1 MRLAWPGVRRAP
13 LWLRLVAGVLA
24 LVSATLLVTG
34 FAGTRLLRHYLM
46 AQTEK
51 RLVATAERVRHF
63 PRLTVPRPGG
73 GRQELPS
80 DYVVQSYAQDGTL
93 VQTLD
98 SGDQAPPRVRPGP
111 VDRPFVAGDWLIV
124 RVADQREPG
133 YLTVATRLT
142 DVDDTVDR
150 LATINLGV
158 AGFALLALGV
168 ACWGLARTLG
178 RIEAALLSREASERA
193 ALSAA
198 EQMRR
203 FVGEASHELRTP
215 VTTIRGYA
223 DVHRQQRGTLEPAD
237 ADRIIDR
244 ISAQAVR
251 MTGLVDDLLLL
262 AQLDQHR
269 PLAAEQVDLLDI
281 AADVV
286 LDDLTDR
293 VTLTGE
299 SAPVVGDPVRL
310 RQAVANL
317 VDNALR
323 HTAGPVS
330 VHVGPGS
337 VDVTDEGPGI
347 PAGHAERIFERF
359 HRAGTTR
366 AAASSGAGLGL
377 AIVAAV
383 AAAHG
388 GAATLV
394 GSEHGAHFRLTLP
407 TA

>member
-1 MRLAWPGVRRAP
+1 MRRAP

-24 LVSATLLVTG
+24 LVSATLLITG

-63 PRLTVPRPGG
+63 PRTSTSTSRPS

-80 DYVVQSYAQDGTL
+80 DYVVQSYAADGTL
-93 VQTLD
+93 TLTLD
-98 SGDQAPPRVRPGP
+98 SGDQAPPKVRPGP
-111 VDRPFVAGDWLIV
+111 LDRPYVDGDWLVV
-124 RVADQREPG
+124 RVDQREGG
-133 YLTVATRLT
+133 YLAVGTRLT
-142 DVDDTVDR
+142 GVDDTVDR

-158 AGFALLALGV
+158 AAVALLALGV

-178 RIEAALLSREASERA
+178 RIEAALLSREASEQA
-193 ALSAA
+193 AVSAA

-223 DVHRQQRGTLEPAD
+223 DVFRQQRASLELAD

-251 MTGLVDDLLLL
+251 MSGLVDDLLLL

-269 PLAAEQVDLLDI
+269 PLAAERVDLLDV

-299 SAPVVGDPVRL
+299 SSSVVGDPVRL
-310 RQAVANL
+310 RQAVGNL

-330 VHVGPGS
+330 VVVGPGV
-337 VDVTDEGPGI
+337 VDVVDEGPGI
-347 PAGHAERIFERF
+347 PAEHADRIFERF
-359 HRAGTTR
+359 YRVGSTR

-377 AIVAAV
+377 AIVAAI

-388 GAATLV
+388 GAVALEA
-394 GSEHGAHFRLTLP
+394 SDSGAHFRLTLP
-407 TA
+407 GA

>member
-1 MRLAWPGVRRAP
+1 M
-13 LWLRLVAGVLA
+13 
-24 LVSATLLVTG
+24 
-34 FAGTRLLRHYLM
+34 
-46 AQTEK
+46 
-51 RLVATAERVRHF
+51 
-63 PRLTVPRPGG
+63 
-73 GRQELPS
+73 
-80 DYVVQSYAQDGTL
+80 
-93 VQTLD
+93 
-98 SGDQAPPRVRPGP
+98 
-111 VDRPFVAGDWLIV
+111 
-124 RVADQREPG
+124 
-133 YLTVATRLT
+133 
-142 DVDDTVDR
+142 
-150 LATINLGV
+150 
-158 AGFALLALGV
+158 
-168 ACWGLARTLG
+168 
-178 RIEAALLSREASERA
+178 
-193 ALSAA
+193 SAA

-223 DVHRQQRGTLEPAD
+223 DVYRQQRASLELAD

-251 MTGLVDDLLLL
+251 MSGLVDDLLLL

-269 PLAAEQVDLLDI
+269 PLAAEPVDLLDV

-310 RQAVANL
+310 RQAVGNL

-330 VHVGPGS
+330 VHVGPGR
-337 VDVTDEGPGI
+337 VDVVDEGPGI
-347 PAGHAERIFERF
+347 LAEHAERVFERF
-359 HRAGTTR
+359 YRVGSTR

-377 AIVAAV
+377 AIVAAI

-388 GAATLV
+388 GAVTLEP
-394 GSEHGAHFRLTLP
+394 SEGGAHFRLTLP
-407 TA
+407 GV